1 MMRSRLGAAAGV
13 VGPLAFAGAWLI
25 GSLKTSGYSM
35 ANDAISRLAAVG
47 ADTRALMTAGFI
59 SFTVC
64 VLTFSFSLRAALPG
78 GAWIAAASTAIA
90 TLGVAAFPLDHSA
103 TVDALHG
110 LSATIGY
117 VTLAA
122 TSLLASRQLK
132 AQGDHRAAKVSALA
146 GTATALCLAATILG
160 PADGLF
166 QRLGVSIG
174 DLWIVAASVR
184 MMRVADRP
192 RTVPAAAER
201 PR

>member
-1 MMRSRLGAAAGV
+1 MV
-13 VGPLAFAGAWLI
+13 
-25 GSLKTSGYSM
+25 
-35 ANDAISRLAAVG
+35 NDAISRLGAVG
-47 ADTRALMTAGFI
+47 AETRALMTAGFV

-64 VLTFSFSLRAALPG
+64 VLIFSFSLRAALPG

-103 TVDALHG
+103 TVDTLHG

-122 TSLLASRQLK
+122 TSLLASRQLRV
-132 AQGDHRAAKVSALA
+132 QGDRRAATVSVLA

-184 MMRVADRP
+184 MLRVADRP
-192 RTVPAAAER
+192 RTITAATER